1 MGSHTG
7 CKPGNKAELV
17 LAHAFVLDE
26 EALRPNE
33 GAVATSTVAVVNGIA
48 CQRGRRGSHVFPFC
62 NVINIHRAN
71 V

>member
-33 GAVATSTVAVVNGIA
+33 RAVATSTVAVVNGIA
-48 CQRGRRGSHVFPFC
+48 CQRGRRG
-62 NVINIHRAN
+62 
-71 V
+71 